1 MESSHFVQYS
11 AARGRFVVGGG
22 RGVVNGM
29 ENHKSGIASQQGK
42 KPDRQERRGRQTN
55 LKGEGGWLN
64 LFFLPAAK
72 MEGQGQSN
80 VQITMA
86 FHCICKRL
94 FKML

>member
-11 AARGRFVVGGG
+11 AARGRFVVGG

-64 LFFLPAAK
+64 PILPAAK
-72 MEGQGQSN
+72 IVVKDNQMCNCRLHSLAN
-80 VQITMA
+80 VEA
-86 FHCICKRL
+86 LK
-94 FKML
+94 